1 MKAILTSA
9 LGGYIKTA
17 DGRIPDTLLE
27 ANGLLDTLRF
37 LWKADSKVMIIC
49 GSPDNHDKNDSIL
62 SCLRAAFPMSGL
74 SIAEILMCDG
84 RNRESVDR
92 LPEMDVLVL
101 AGGHVP
107 TQNAFMKELRLK

>member
-27 ANGLLDTLRF
+27 ANGLLDTLHF
-37 LWKADSKVMIIC
+37 LWKAGSKVMIIC

-62 SCLRAAFPMSGL
+62 SCLHAAFPMSGL
-74 SIAEILMCDG
+74 MPVRSFRGKRLI
-84 RNRESVDR
+84 RNIS
-92 LPEMDVLVL
+92 
-101 AGGHVP
+101 AGSAVWVSH
-107 TQNAFMKELRLK
+107 R

>member
-49 GSPDNHDKNDSIL
+49 GIIMIKMTAYYPACVLLSP
-62 SCLRAAFPMSGL
+62 
-74 SIAEILMCDG
+74 
-84 RNRESVDR
+84 
-92 LPEMDVLVL
+92 
-101 AGGHVP
+101 
-107 TQNAFMKELRLK
+107 